1 MAQLGHLYGSRSGT
15 LRLGSLRC
23 RAYLAEPYS
32 VARRAVRDNPS
43 SSTEYRHL
51 PCGIAHLPVRTATFC
66 QKQSEFQCWFDPS
79 RGRIPS
85 MHLPENLRTSISNQE
100 KNYSLAF
107 SYVELTLKGCCG
119 KTNFDAAPYDVGV
132 LIDLMNTLLRVQR

>member
-1 MAQLGHLYGSRSGT
+1 
-15 LRLGSLRC
+15 
-23 RAYLAEPYS
+23 
-32 VARRAVRDNPS
+32 
-43 SSTEYRHL
+43 
-51 PCGIAHLPVRTATFC
+51 
-66 QKQSEFQCWFDPS
+66 
-79 RGRIPS
+79 